1 MGKERFFNY
10 LANEKRYSANTLTAY
25 RTDIEQFSV
34 YLKSAYHIDEIS
46 QVTHQMIRS
55 WIVEMMSQGDTAR
68 TINRKLSTL
77 KTLFRFFRKE
87 GITSDNPLQ
96 RILSPKTGKRL
107 PEFVSQEHMNLL
119 LDEIKFEEGFKGLCD
134 RLIIEI
140 LYFTGMRLS
149 ELIELK
155 LSDTDLN
162 QKQFKVC
169 GKGNKER
176 IIPFGKELEEKISG
190 YFQIRKNVSV
200 KRECFDYLL
209 ITDKGKKLNRQY
221 VYRMVNTYLGRVSTL
236 KKKSP
241 HVLRHTFATHMLDNG
256 ADLNSI
262 KDILGHSSLA
272 ATQVY
277 THNSIEKLKK
287 VYNQAHPRA

>member
-1 MGKERFFNY
+1 MGKDRFFNY
-10 LANEKRYSANTLTAY
+10 LENEKRYSENTLTAY
-25 RTDIEQFSV
+25 QTDIEQFSN
-34 YLKSAYHIDEIS
+34 YLKSEYHIDEIS
-46 QVTHQMIRS
+46 RVTHQMIRA
-55 WIVEMMSQGDTAR
+55 WIVDMMSQGSSAR

-96 RILSPKTGKRL
+96 RILPPKTGKRL
-107 PEFVSQEHMNLL
+107 PEFISQDHMNWL
-119 LDEIKFEEGFKGLCD
+119 LDEIEFEEGFRGICD

-149 ELIELK
+149 ELIQLK
-155 LSDTDLN
+155 ISDTDLY
-162 QKQFKVC
+162 QKQFKVS
-169 GKGNKER
+169 GKGNKDR
-176 IIPFGKELEEKISG
+176 IIPFGKELDNKISK
-190 YFQIRKNVSV
+190 YLQIRNNVSV
-200 KRECFDYLL
+200 KRENFDYLL
-209 ITDKGKKLNRQY
+209 ITDKGRKLNRQY
-221 VYRMVNTYLGRVSTL
+221 VYRMVNTYLGKVSTL

-262 KDILGHSSLA
+262 KDILGHASLA

-287 VYNQAHPRA
+287 VYKQAHPRA